1 MLDYKGLEALATV
14 IEVQGFEAAAKKLYL
29 TQSAISQ
36 RIKTL
41 ESRYGTPLLI
51 RAQPYQA
58 TEMGEQLLGHFKKV
72 LLLEN
77 ELVTQMEDSA
87 QHAIFSIALS
97 RDSLETWFMS
107 ILSEHDLLDQS
118 LINIITNDQEITLP
132 YLKKGLVSS
141 CVTTSSESMS
151 GCRSILLGYLNYVL
165 VCSPTFQQHHFQ
177 HKQPHENFSTAPA
190 LIFDTNDKLHEQY
203 FKKYFDINFP
213 PPNYHTIPSVKGFK
227 IFALKG
233 YGYGLIPRIDIK
245 QELQNGSLIELY
257 PEKPWKMPVYLHH
270 WEIQTTIEKNILT
283 KLLTLSDHYLA
294 Q

>member
-118 LINIITNDQEITLP
+118 LINIITNDQEIHARTILETGDVQTTNFMIGNKLP
-132 YLKKGLVSS
+132 SR
-141 CVTTSSESMS
+141 E
-151 GCRSILLGYLNYVL
+151 I
-165 VCSPTFQQHHFQ
+165 
-177 HKQPHENFSTAPA
+177 
-190 LIFDTNDKLHEQY
+190 DQY
-203 FKKYFDINFP
+203 FMI
-213 PPNYHTIPSVKGFK
+213 I
-227 IFALKG
+227 A
-233 YGYGLIPRIDIK
+233 
-245 QELQNGSLIELY
+245 
-257 PEKPWKMPVYLHH
+257 
-270 WEIQTTIEKNILT
+270 
-283 KLLTLSDHYLA
+283 
-294 Q
+294 